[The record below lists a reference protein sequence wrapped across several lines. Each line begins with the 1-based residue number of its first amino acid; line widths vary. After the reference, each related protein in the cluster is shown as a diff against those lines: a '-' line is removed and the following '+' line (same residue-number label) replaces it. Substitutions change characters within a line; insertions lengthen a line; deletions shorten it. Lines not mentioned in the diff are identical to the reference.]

1 VTKGAFKVTTHPQ
14 ERDLPHERSQKAP
27 SVPAAASEIDDM
39 DPSDARL
46 MAATAGGDHDAF
58 AQLVKRHQK
67 RVWHLAYRSLG
78 DAREAEDVS
87 QDAFLRVF
95 RAAARYR
102 PSARFTTYLH
112 SIVTRLCIDRT
123 RKRRPLLSDH
133 IDEIPTTDSP
143 VATLERAE
151 RKRRV
156 QQAILELPVKQRLAV
171 VMRYEQDMSH
181 REIAQAMQTTPKSI
195 ERLLARARLA
205 LAPRLS
211 DLADAE

>member
-1 VTKGAFKVTTHPQ
+1 
-14 ERDLPHERSQKAP
+14 LPHERSQKAP

>member
-1 VTKGAFKVTTHPQ
+1 M
-14 ERDLPHERSQKAP
+14 PHERSQKAP